1 MGKIGQYNAG
11 SVFPTMGRL
20 RQVTETVT
28 LVAVT
33 LAQDEYTHITKEISV
48 GSGQLTN
55 ITIEIDGTTYP
66 LDVLLIMDND
76 WDLEIWCERKTA
88 TTIQITIH
96 LRKHSAGTATHS
108 AVSVKVALNA
118 FDLP

>member
-20 RQVTETVT
+20 TQVSETVT
-28 LVAVT
+28 LPSVT
-33 LAQDEYTHITKEISV
+33 LSQDQDTHISKDITI

-55 ITIEIDGTTYP
+55 ITIEIDGVTYP
-66 LDVLLIMDND
+66 LDVLSFMDND
-76 WDLEIWCERKTA
+76 WDLEIWCERKAA
-88 TTIQITIH
+88 TTITVTIY
-96 LRKHSAGTATHS
+96 LWKHSAGTATHS